1 MDITKLGEM
10 HDELVAQLARGNES
24 GAMDYLRSRFK
35 DLPEEMQGE
44 ILAELYI
51 DAMNEESARIETIGK
66 IQEQGIAALK
76 VLEMLK
82 TELKKEAR
90 KTKA

>member
-1 MDITKLGEM
+1 MDIATLGEI
-10 HDELVAQLARGNES
+10 HDELVAQLARGNEN

-35 DLPEEMQGE
+35 ELPEAVQGE

-51 DAMNEESARIETIGK
+51 NAMNEESARIETIGK

-76 VLEMLK
+76 VLDALK
-82 TELKKEAR
+82 DELKKEAA
-90 KTKA
+90 KK